1 VCQFMITGGDMNIEK
16 LAEVLTAQGLLEM
29 D

>member
-1 VCQFMITGGDMNIEK
+1 MITGGDMNIEK